1 MNGFVLASSAAPL
14 KRVNRIQFGLL
25 SPDEI
30 KAMSVA
36 KVDVPELTDE
46 TGQRPRIGGLMDP
59 RMGTIDRNLKCQTC
73 GEGMVECC
81 GHFGHIELA
90 KPVYH
95 VGFLTKVKKI
105 LECVC
110 FYCSKLKVDESNPRF
125 VLAMRIRDPKAR
137 LKAVW
142 ELCKVKTIC
151 EQDDEQEDE
160 EQTEEAEDEDMLSG
174 KMKKHRHGGC
184 GRRQPTLRKEG
195 LKLLATQRT
204 NSKEQNPADTKQLV
218 KPEHSLQIFKR
229 ISDEDVESMVLPVPP
244 PQVRPSIQM
253 DGTSKGEDD
262 LTHKLSDILKANANV
277 ARCERDGAPHHVTEE
292 FETLLQ
298 FHVATYMDNDIAG
311 QPQALQKSGR
321 PLKSIRARL
330 KGKEGRLRG
339 NLMGKR
345 VDFSARTVITG
356 DPNLSIDEVGVPLA
370 IAKNLTFP
378 EIVTPYNVSKL
389 QELVANGP
397 NVHPGARYVYRE
409 NGERVDL
416 RYNRRGGDIP
426 LQYGWRVERHLI
438 DGDLVVFN
446 RQPSL
451 HKMSMMGHRVR
462 VMPYHT
468 FRLNLSVTTPYN
480 ADFDGDE
487 MNLHVPQSFEAKAE
501 VQEICMVPRQ
511 IVSPQKNAPVMGIV
525 QDTLCGVNLFTRRD
539 TFLNQS
545 ETMNILM
552 WSPNWD
558 GRIPVPAILKPK
570 PLWSGKQIF
579 SLTVPKGVSHIG
591 AHASNP
597 EGEHP
602 FLTPHDTKVL
612 IENGEL
618 ITGTICKKTIGV
630 GSGLIQVIMREHGPE
645 VTKYFFNGIQ
655 QIVNYWFLQHGFT
668 IGIGDAVADRHTME
682 TITNTITNAKTA
694 VNEVILDAQQDRL
707 LCEPG
712 MTLRETFEYKV
723 NRELN
728 RARENA
734 GKSAQGSLRR
744 NNNVK
749 LTVTSGSKGNYL
761 NICQMTA
768 CVGQQNVEGK
778 RIPFG
783 FQHRSLPHFPKD
795 DHTPESRGF
804 VDNSYLRGLTPT
816 EFFFHAMSG
825 REGLID
831 TAVKTAETGYIQ
843 RRLVKALE
851 DVMVKYDGTFCYGED
866 GMDAVHL
873 EWQMLDNMKPS
884 NTDYDRMVKVDLMD
898 KEGGFKSGALDF
910 SIASKVNGNVN
921 VQSMLDQEYQQLLED
936 RRLLREFIF
945 ATNENRRPLAV
956 NIQRLIWNAQT
967 IFRIDQRKPSNLHPA
982 QITDGVEKLLDRLT
996 VVRGDDK
1003 LSLEAQQ
1010 NATLLFK
1017 IHLRS
1022 KLASR
1027 RVLEEYR
1034 LSAQAFEWILGEI
1047 ETRFSTSLVHPGEMV
1062 GVLAAQSIGEPATQM
1077 TLNTFHFAGVSS
1089 KNVTLGVPRLKE
1101 VINVARDIKTPS
1113 LTVYLQPESA
1123 RNIERA
1129 KEIQASIKHTD
1140 LATLTVKSE
1149 IWYDPDPARTI
1160 IEEDSEMADSY
1171 WEMEYGLGDDDA
1183 DRRNPPPHVSPWLL
1197 RLQLDYRQMM
1207 DSRVTMNRDVVPK
1220 IQEYLGDDLMIVAG
1234 ADNDTRS
1241 IIRCR
1246 VKMDPDKESL
1256 QEIEEDVFLRRLENS
1271 MLSNI
1276 SIRGIPSIKRV
1287 FMVEKKRMFLDNTGK
1302 FESLNEWVL
1311 ETDGIALKEVL
1322 STEHVDTRRTYS
1334 NNCVEIMEVLG
1345 IEAARQALLIELRNV
1360 IEFDGSYVNYRHLSL
1375 LCDVMTARGH
1385 LMAITRHGINRA
1397 ETGAL
1402 MRCSFEETAEIL
1414 FEAAAVGEEDDCQG
1428 VTENIILGQLAP
1440 LGTGSFDVMLD
1451 ENMLATAADRR
1462 PPGLAEQASM
1472 AFSPGGALS
1481 PGVHLTP
1488 YHQTPYMSR
1497 SPSGMDFSLPGSPSS
1512 AIFSPVGAGGQTP
1525 GGRSPWTGAMGG
1537 AVSPYFNDSTTSPT
1551 YSPASP
1557 GYSPTSPQLGGATP
1571 GYSPTS
1577 PTYSPTSP
1585 NYSPT
1590 SPSYSPT
1597 SPSYSPTS
1605 PSYSNITFL
1614 FTHLTFLFA
1623 NIAIVFAYFS
1633 KVFAHFSI
1641 LFANITYVFAHF
1653 SIYSPTSP
1661 NYSPTS
1667 PNYSP
1672 TSPSYSPTSPSYSP
1686 TSPNYSPT
1694 SPNYSPTSP
1703 AYSPAAPNYSPT
1715 SPTYSPV
1722 SHASPSGSSST
1733 AGNNNNNNNND
1744 NTGSYSPTY
1753 APKQTNG
1760 DNQQK

>member
-1 MNGFVLASSAAPL
+1 
-14 KRVNRIQFGLL
+14 
-25 SPDEI
+25 
-30 KAMSVA
+30 
-36 KVDVPELTDE
+36 
-46 TGQRPRIGGLMDP
+46 
-59 RMGTIDRNLKCQTC
+59 
-73 GEGMVECC
+73 
-81 GHFGHIELA
+81 
-90 KPVYH
+90 
-95 VGFLTKVKKI
+95 
-105 LECVC
+105 
-110 FYCSKLKVDESNPRF
+110 
-125 VLAMRIRDPKAR
+125 
-137 LKAVW
+137 
-142 ELCKVKTIC
+142 
-151 EQDDEQEDE
+151 
-160 EQTEEAEDEDMLSG
+160 
-174 KMKKHRHGGC
+174 
-184 GRRQPTLRKEG
+184 
-195 LKLLATQRT
+195 
-204 NSKEQNPADTKQLV
+204 
-218 KPEHSLQIFKR
+218 
-229 ISDEDVESMVLPVPP
+229 
-244 PQVRPSIQM
+244 
-253 DGTSKGEDD
+253 
-262 LTHKLSDILKANANV
+262 
-277 ARCERDGAPHHVTEE
+277 
-292 FETLLQ
+292 
-298 FHVATYMDNDIAG
+298 
-311 QPQALQKSGR
+311 
-321 PLKSIRARL
+321 
-330 KGKEGRLRG
+330 
-339 NLMGKR
+339 MGKR

-378 EIVTPYNVSKL
+378 EIVTPYNLGKL

-409 NGERVDL
+409 NGERIDL
-416 RYNRRGGDIP
+416 RFKNRGGDIP
-426 LQYGWRVERHLI
+426 LQYGWRVERHLV
-438 DGDLVVFN
+438 DGDIVIFN

-468 FRLNLSVTTPYN
+468 FRLNLAVTTPYN

-487 MNLHVPQSFEAKAE
+487 MNMHVPQSLESKAE
-501 VQEICMVPRQ
+501 IQEICMVPRQ

-525 QDTLCGVNLFTRRD
+525 QDTLCGVNIFTRRD
-539 TFLNQS
+539 TFLTRE

-552 WSPNWD
+552 WVPNWD

-570 PLWSGKQIF
+570 PLWTGKQLF
-579 SLTVPKGVSHIG
+579 SLVLPKGVSYIG
-591 AHASNP
+591 AHSSNQD
-597 EGEHP
+597 GEHQY
-602 FLTPHDTKVL
+602 LTPHDTRVL
-612 IENGEL
+612 IENGDL
-618 ITGTICKKTIGV
+618 LTGIVCKKTVGV
-630 GSGLIQVIMREHGPE
+630 GSALIQVIMREHGPE
-645 VTKYFFNGIQ
+645 VTKHFFNGVQ
-655 QIVNYWFLQHGFT
+655 YIVNYWLLQHGFS
-668 IGIGDAVADRHTME
+668 IGIGDAVADRATMKA
-682 TITNTITNAKTA
+682 ITDAITNAKTT
-694 VNEVILDAQQDRL
+694 VNEIIYEAHQDRL
-707 LCEPG
+707 ECEPG

-728 RARENA
+728 RAREKA
-734 GKSAQGSLRR
+734 GKRAQNNLRR

-749 LTVTSGSKGNYL
+749 LMVTAGSKGNYL

-783 FQHRSLPHFPKD
+783 FQHRTLPHFTKD
-795 DHTPESRGF
+795 DHTPASRGF

-851 DVMVKYDGTFCYGED
+851 DVMVKYDGTVRNAQGDIIQFCYGED

-873 EWQMLDNMKPS
+873 EWQYLDNMRPS
-884 NTDYDRMVKVDLMD
+884 DEAFERMYKVDLMD
-898 KEGGFKSGALDF
+898 KDKGFRPGTLDY
-910 SIASKVNGNVN
+910 SIASKVNGNAS
-921 VQSMLDQEYQQLLED
+921 VQALLDQEYQQLLED
-936 RRLLREFIF
+936 RRLLREFVF
-945 ATNENRRPLAV
+945 SNNENRRPLPV

-967 IFRIDQRKPSNLHPA
+967 IFRIDHRKPSNLHPA
-982 QITDGVEKLLDRLT
+982 QITDGVEKLLDRLI

-1003 LSLEAQQ
+1003 LSVEAQQ

-1017 IHLRS
+1017 AHVRS

-1034 LSAQAFEWILGEI
+1034 LNAQAFEWILGEI

-1140 LATLTVKSE
+1140 LATLTMRSE
-1149 IWYDPDPARTI
+1149 IWYDPDPAHTI

-1171 WEMEYGLGDDDA
+1171 WEMEYGLGDEGSDH
-1183 DRRNPPPHVSPWLL
+1183 RNPPPHVSPWLL
-1197 RLQLDYRQMM
+1197 RLQLDYRRMM
-1207 DSRVTMNRDVVPK
+1207 DSRVTMNRDVVPR

-1256 QEIEEDVFLRRLENS
+1256 QEIEEDVFLRRLESS
-1271 MLSNI
+1271 MLNNI
-1276 SIRGIPSIKRV
+1276 TICGIPSIKRV
-1287 FMVEKKRMFLDNTGK
+1287 FMVEKKRTFIGSSGK
-1302 FESLNEWVL
+1302 FESQSEWVL

-1322 STEHVDTRRTYS
+1322 SADNVDARRTYS
-1334 NNCVEIMEVLG
+1334 NNCVEILEVLG

-1360 IEFDGSYVNYRHLSL
+1360 IEFDGSYVNYRHLAL
-1375 LCDVMTARGH
+1375 LCDVMTTRGH
-1385 LMAITRHGINRA
+1385 LMAITRHGINRTD
-1397 ETGAL
+1397 TGAL

-1440 LGTGSFDVMLD
+1440 LGTGCFDVMLD

-1462 PPGLAEQASM
+1462 PPGLAEQTSL

-1488 YHQTPYMSR
+1488 YHQTPYMPR
-1497 SPSGMDFSLPGSPSS
+1497 SPSGFDLSIPGSPSS
-1512 AIFSPVGAGGQTP
+1512 AIFSPSGANAATP
-1525 GGRSPWTGAMGG
+1525 GGRSPWTSNLGSVG
-1537 AVSPYFNDSTTSPT
+1537 SYFQDGTSPT

-1557 GYSPTSPQLGGATP
+1557 SYSPSSPHIGVATP

-1605 PSYSNITFL
+1605 PSYS
-1614 FTHLTFLFA
+1614 
-1623 NIAIVFAYFS
+1623 
-1633 KVFAHFSI
+1633 
-1641 LFANITYVFAHF
+1641 
-1653 SIYSPTSP
+1653 PTSP
-1661 NYSPTS
+1661 S
-1667 PNYSP
+1667 YSP

-1686 TSPNYSPT
+1686 TSPSYSPTSPSYSPTSPSYSPTSPSYSPTSPSYSPTSPTYSPTSPTYSPTSPTYSPTSPTYSPTSPTYSPTSPSYSPT
-1694 SPNYSPTSP
+1694 SPNTYAASPRYSPTSP
-1703 AYSPAAPNYSPT
+1703 SYSPTSPSYSPTSPSYSPTSPTYSPTASNYPTSPSYYPTAPSYSPTSPTYSPTSPSYSPTSPSYSPT

-1722 SHASPSGSSST
+1722 RDTTSTAASSSSSSSQT
-1733 AGNNNNNNNND
+1733 QNRSNNNNNEGED
-1744 NTGSYSPTY
+1744 TSGR
-1753 APKQTNG
+1753 
-1760 DNQQK
+1760 

>member
-1 MNGFVLASSAAPL
+1 
-14 KRVNRIQFGLL
+14 
-25 SPDEI
+25 
-30 KAMSVA
+30 
-36 KVDVPELTDE
+36 
-46 TGQRPRIGGLMDP
+46 MD
-59 RMGTIDRNLKCQTC
+59 Q
-73 GEGMVECC
+73 
-81 GHFGHIELA
+81 
-90 KPVYH
+90 
-95 VGFLTKVKKI
+95 
-105 LECVC
+105 
-110 FYCSKLKVDESNPRF
+110 
-125 VLAMRIRDPKAR
+125 
-137 LKAVW
+137 
-142 ELCKVKTIC
+142 
-151 EQDDEQEDE
+151 
-160 EQTEEAEDEDMLSG
+160 
-174 KMKKHRHGGC
+174 
-184 GRRQPTLRKEG
+184 
-195 LKLLATQRT
+195 
-204 NSKEQNPADTKQLV
+204 
-218 KPEHSLQIFKR
+218 
-229 ISDEDVESMVLPVPP
+229 
-244 PQVRPSIQM
+244 
-253 DGTSKGEDD
+253 
-262 LTHKLSDILKANANV
+262 
-277 ARCERDGAPHHVTEE
+277 
-292 FETLLQ
+292 
-298 FHVATYMDNDIAG
+298 
-311 QPQALQKSGR
+311 
-321 PLKSIRARL
+321 
-330 KGKEGRLRG
+330 
-339 NLMGKR
+339 
-345 VDFSARTVITG
+345 
-356 DPNLSIDEVGVPLA
+356 
-370 IAKNLTFP
+370 
-378 EIVTPYNVSKL
+378 
-389 QELVANGP
+389 
-397 NVHPGARYVYRE
+397 
-409 NGERVDL
+409 
-416 RYNRRGGDIP
+416 
-426 LQYGWRVERHLI
+426 
-438 DGDLVVFN
+438 
-446 RQPSL
+446 
-451 HKMSMMGHRVR
+451 
-462 VMPYHT
+462 
-468 FRLNLSVTTPYN
+468 
-480 ADFDGDE
+480 
-487 MNLHVPQSFEAKAE
+487 
-501 VQEICMVPRQ
+501 
-511 IVSPQKNAPVMGIV
+511 
-525 QDTLCGVNLFTRRD
+525 
-539 TFLNQS
+539 
-545 ETMNILM
+545 
-552 WSPNWD
+552 
-558 GRIPVPAILKPK
+558 
-570 PLWSGKQIF
+570 
-579 SLTVPKGVSHIG
+579 
-591 AHASNP
+591 
-597 EGEHP
+597 
-602 FLTPHDTKVL
+602 
-612 IENGEL
+612 L
-618 ITGTICKKTIGV
+618 ITI
-630 GSGLIQVIMREHGPE
+630 
-645 VTKYFFNGIQ
+645 
-655 QIVNYWFLQHGFT
+655 IVL
-668 IGIGDAVADRHTME
+668 
-682 TITNTITNAKTA
+682 
-694 VNEVILDAQQDRL
+694 LD
-707 LCEPG
+707 
-712 MTLRETFEYKV
+712 
-723 NRELN
+723 
-728 RARENA
+728 
-734 GKSAQGSLRR
+734 
-744 NNNVK
+744 
-749 LTVTSGSKGNYL
+749 
-761 NICQMTA
+761 NI
-768 CVGQQNVEGK
+768 
-778 RIPFG
+778 
-783 FQHRSLPHFPKD
+783 
-795 DHTPESRGF
+795 
-804 VDNSYLRGLTPT
+804 
-816 EFFFHAMSG
+816 
-825 REGLID
+825 GLID

-851 DVMVKYDGTFCYGED
+851 DVMVKYDGTVRNAQGDIIQFCYGED

-873 EWQMLDNMKPS
+873 EWQFLDNMKPS
-884 NTDYDRMVKVDLMD
+884 NTEYDRMVKVDLMD
-898 KEGGFKSGALDF
+898 KEGGFRSGTLDF
-910 SIASKVNGNVN
+910 SIASKVNGNVS
-921 VQSMLDQEYQQLLED
+921 VQSMLDQEYQQLIED

-945 ATNENRRPLAV
+945 STNENRRPLAV

-1047 ETRFSTSLVHPGEMV
+1047 ETRFTTSLVHPGEMV

-1101 VINVARDIKTPS
+1101 VINVANDIKTPS

-1140 LATLTVKSE
+1140 LATLTVRSE

-1171 WEMEYGLGDDDA
+1171 WEMEYGLADDDA

-1256 QEIEEDVFLRRLENS
+1256 QDIEEDVFLRQLESS
-1271 MLSNI
+1271 MLSKI

-1287 FMVEKKRMFLDNTGK
+1287 FMVEKKRTFLEPSGK
-1302 FESLNEWVL
+1302 FESISEWVL

-1375 LCDVMTARGH
+1375 LCDVMTTRGH

-1414 FEAAAVGEEDDCQG
+1414 FEAAALGEEDDCQG

-1440 LGTGSFDVMLD
+1440 LGTGCFDVMLD

-1497 SPSGMDFSLPGSPSS
+1497 SPSGMDFSLPGSPTS

-1525 GGRSPWTGAMGG
+1525 GGRSPWTSGMGGGGGGG
-1537 AVSPYFNDSTTSPT
+1537 AVSPYFSDPSTSPT

-1597 SPSYSPTS
+1597 SPNYSPTSPSYSPTSPKYSPTSPSYSPTS
-1605 PSYSNITFL
+1605 PSYSPT
-1614 FTHLTFLFA
+1614 
-1623 NIAIVFAYFS
+1623 S
-1633 KVFAHFSI
+1633 PS
-1641 LFANITYVFAHF
+1641 
-1653 SIYSPTSP
+1653 YSPTSP
-1661 NYSPTS
+1661 SYSPTS
-1667 PNYSP
+1667 PSYSPTSPSYSPTSPRYSP

-1703 AYSPAAPNYSPT
+1703 SYSPTSPTYSPTSPNYSPT
-1715 SPTYSPV
+1715 SPTYSPT
-1722 SHASPSGSSST
+1722 SP
-1733 AGNNNNNNNND
+1733 N
-1744 NTGSYSPTY
+1744 YSPTAHY
-1753 APKQTNG
+1753 SPAGTSTSPTNNSTN
-1760 DNQQK
+1760 NQGNYR